1 MGWSGDQPHAEE
13 TAMNIGQ
20 AAAATGVTAKR
31 IRYYEQIGLIEPAG
45 RTDAGYRHFDE
56 RDLHTLRFIQ
66 RARRLGFPMPKISD
80 LLALWRDQ
88 HRSSA
93 DVKRLAKEHIAEL
106 EQKIAELQAMVDTLR
121 HLYHK
126 CSGDARPDCPIIA
139 GFEGELS

>member
-1 MGWSGDQPHAEE
+1 
-13 TAMNIGQ
+13 MNIGQ

-45 RTDAGYRHFDE
+45 RTDSGYRDFDA

-66 RARRLGFPMPKISD
+66 RARRLGFPMPKISN

-93 DVKRLAKEHIAEL
+93 DVKQLAKEHIVEL
-106 EQKIAELQAMVDTLR
+106 EQKIAELQLMVDTLR
-121 HLYHK
+121 HLAHQ
-126 CSGDARPDCPIIA
+126 CSGDARPDCPIIT
-139 GFEGELS
+139 GFEGDES

>member
-1 MGWSGDQPHAEE
+1 
-13 TAMNIGQ
+13 MNIGQ

-45 RTDAGYRHFDE
+45 RTGSGYRHFDE

-66 RARRLGFPMPKISD
+66 RARHLGFPMPKIAN

-88 HRSSA
+88 NRSSE
-93 DVKRLAKEHIAEL
+93 DVKRLAIEHIAEL
-106 EQKIAELQAMVDTLR
+106 EQKIAELQSMVDTLK
-121 HLYHK
+121 HLAHR

-139 GFEGELS
+139 GFEGEQS

>member
-1 MGWSGDQPHAEE
+1 
-13 TAMNIGQ
+13 MNIGQ

-45 RTDAGYRHFDE
+45 RTDAGYRHFGE

-66 RARRLGFPMPKISD
+66 SARRLGFSMPKISN

-88 HRSSA
+88 NRSSA

-106 EQKIAELQAMVDTLR
+106 ELKIAELQSMVDTLR
-121 HLYHK
+121 HLSHK

-139 GFEGELS
+139 SFEGEPS

>member
-1 MGWSGDQPHAEE
+1 
-13 TAMNIGQ
+13 MNIGQ

-45 RTDAGYRHFDE
+45 RTDSGYRHFGE

-66 RARRLGFPMPKISD
+66 RARRLGFPMPKIAN

-88 HRSSA
+88 QRSSA

-106 EQKIAELQAMVDTLR
+106 EQKIAELQSMVDTLK
-121 HLYHK
+121 HLAHK

-139 GFEGELS
+139 GFEGEQS

>member
-1 MGWSGDQPHAEE
+1 
-13 TAMNIGQ
+13 MNIGQ

-45 RTDAGYRHFDE
+45 RTDAGYRHFDG

-66 RARRLGFPMPKISD
+66 SARRLGFSMPKISN

-88 HRSSA
+88 NRSSA

-106 EQKIAELQAMVDTLR
+106 EQKIAELQSMVGTLK
-121 HLYHK
+121 HLSHK
-126 CSGDARPDCPIIA
+126 CSGDARLECPIIA
-139 GFEGELS
+139 GFEGEQL

>member
-1 MGWSGDQPHAEE
+1 
-13 TAMNIGQ
+13 MNIGQ

-45 RTDAGYRHFDE
+45 RTDSGYRNFNE

-66 RARRLGFPMPKISD
+66 RARRLGFPMPKIGN

-88 HRSSA
+88 NRSNA
-93 DVKRLAKEHIAEL
+93 DVKRLATEHIAEL
-106 EQKIAELQAMVDTLR
+106 EQKIAELQSMADTLK
-121 HLYHK
+121 HLARE

-139 GFEGELS
+139 GFEGAQS